1 MAYFPLFINLE
12 GRRVLVVGG
21 GTIAARRVKTLLEFG
36 CEIDVIAPE
45 IGTDMEVLMDHASV
59 RWMQMEYNRDILKD
73 SEPVFVLAAAVHE
86 VNTMVTEDCRMMS
99 IPVNNASDKAMCDFY
114 FPGIAKD
121 GEVVIGITAS
131 GSDHKLAAALT
142 AKIKET
148 IL

>member
-21 GTIAARRVKTLLEFG
+21 GSIAARRVKTLLEFG

-45 IGTDMEVLMDHASV
+45 IGSDMETLLDHASV
-59 RWMQMEYNRDILKD
+59 RWSRMEYSCDILKKSD
-73 SEPVFVLAAAVHE
+73 PVFVLAAAIHE
-86 VNTMVTEDCRMMS
+86 VNALVTEECRMMS

-121 GEVVIGITAS
+121 GDVVIGITAS